1 MSIRL
6 KLIILSCVTLIGLGI
21 VLTVVFVG
29 LNVIHEAEDTAHR
42 RESYVIDLMEIKA
55 SALSSIML
63 DPALSETKVVFSDA
77 EKNISIHSDRAI
89 KAIKRD
95 SVREELKK
103 ILEQWNT
110 YDQASQALIKLA
122 VTDLKSANDKLVPL
136 YNQQFKPFQNNLE
149 KFANTRE
156 EEADQSRAQ
165 ADETFHRIYGI
176 AIVTGLLATT
186 VIILVVLNLA
196 MTLQKGLRAIHDKLL
211 PLKEGDLTQRLPEN
225 SKDELGEIGI
235 GVNAFI
241 HELQVIVQKTH
252 EQSNQV
258 DSSALQLASA
268 SAHVRSSSIQQSEAT
283 SSVASSI
290 EQLSV
295 SIDQVS
301 ESATA
306 AKQTADFSG
315 DTSTIGSTEVASAIA
330 EIKNI
335 EHVVNGALNQ
345 IESLGKKAIEITSIV
360 NSIKDVA
367 DQTNLLALNAAIE
380 AARAGE
386 QGRGFAVVADEVR
399 KLAERTAQSAQE
411 ITQMI
416 GSIQT
421 EAESSTK
428 VMREG
433 YALVAQ
439 GVSKTE
445 HAGESMHKIKE
456 SSADVIKAIGDITIA
471 LSEQRIASSDI
482 AKNVEQIA
490 HMTEENSAAVS
501 EVSVA
506 AESLKKIADELHQ
519 EVTKF
524 KV

>member
-1 MSIRL
+1 M
-6 KLIILSCVTLIGLGI
+6 VTLIGLAI
-21 VLTVVFVG
+21 ILTTIIVG
-29 LNVIHEAEDTAHR
+29 LNVIHEAEDTAQR
-42 RESYVIDLMEIKA
+42 RESYVIDIIEIKA

-63 DPALSETKVVFSDA
+63 DPALPETKDVFSDA
-77 EKNISIHSDRAI
+77 EKSISIHGDKAI

-95 SVREELKK
+95 SVREEFKK
-103 ILEQWNT
+103 IVEQWNS

-122 VTDLKSANDKLVPL
+122 ANDLKSANEKLVPL
-136 YNQQFKPFQNNLE
+136 YNQQFKPFQVALE
-149 KFANTRE
+149 KFASIRQEDAN
-156 EEADQSRAQ
+156 Q
-165 ADETFHRIYGI
+165 ARLQANETFTKIYW
-176 AIVTGLLATT
+176 T
-186 VIILVVLNLA
+186 VIILGILVATIIILIVHNLSK
-196 MTLQKGLRAIHDKLL
+196 TLQNGLREIHNKLL

-225 SKDELGEIGI
+225 SKDELGEIGK

-241 HELQVIVQKTH
+241 HELQNIVQRTRD
-252 EQSNQV
+252 QSNLV
-258 DSSALQLASA
+258 ASSALQLASA
-268 SAHVRSSSIQQSEAT
+268 SAQVKASSIQQSEAT
-283 SSVASSI
+283 SSVAASI

-301 ESATA
+301 ESATI

-315 DTSTIGSTEVASAIA
+315 ETSSIGSTEVSSAVE
-330 EIKNI
+330 EIKHI
-335 EHVVNGALNQ
+335 EQVVNGASNQ

-360 NSIKDVA
+360 NAIKEVA

-399 KLAERTAQSAQE
+399 KLAERTSQSAQE

-416 GSIQT
+416 GSMQT
-421 EAESSTK
+421 EAENSTR

-433 YALVAQ
+433 NALVAL

-445 HAGESMHKIKE
+445 HAGESMNKIKE
-456 SSADVIKAIGDITIA
+456 SSADVIRAISDISIA
-471 LSEQRIASSDI
+471 LTEQRNASSDI

-490 HMTEENSAAVS
+490 HMTEENSSAVS
-501 EVSVA
+501 EVSLA
-506 AESLKKIADELHQ
+506 AERLKKLADELHQ
-519 EVTKF
+519 EVEKF